1 MRIGVVNTPG
11 GPPRGPLHPSQRRW
25 LVMALI
31 GVAVLGVVGAFQ
43 WPNAAKM
50 WRAQV
55 QKDWYGRA
63 RSNESQGNT
72 AEAARDYRRAEEV
85 GLATPEFYTSWAYFD
100 MQQALALGAEEHFN
114 RALSIDQGYGP
125 ARAGL
130 ALLFTRRRMWG
141 QAAEEYSLA
150 ATLMP
155 DSAAQFYTMAG
166 SLYENLKNHD
176 RALEMYRNALDARRG
191 YLPALEGLQRLGA
204 PLPGK

>member
-1 MRIGVVNTPG
+1 VRIGVVNMPG
-11 GPPRGPLHPSQRRW
+11 DPTHGPLHPSQRRW
-25 LVMALI
+25 LVVALI

-55 QKDWYGRA
+55 QKDWYSRA

-85 GLATPEFYTSWAYFD
+85 GLATPEFYTSWACFD
-100 MQQALALGAEEHFN
+100 MQKALALGAEEHFN
-114 RALSIDQGYGP
+114 RALSLDAGYGP

-130 ALLFTRRRMWG
+130 AQLYMRRGMPA
-141 QAAEEYSLA
+141 QAAAQYSLA

-166 SLYENLKNHD
+166 SLYEDLKSHD
-176 RALEMYRNALDARRG
+176 RALQMYRNALDARRG

-204 PLPGK
+204 SLPGK